1 MVGKRWGNLGFV
13 IKDVRKYRL
22 SLLDKLKLL
31 WYNCSTFHRKRNC
44 HSLVSSYAKC
54 QAKIDVAERP
64 SPCSEGKIGRLHL
77 KGVIRFHDRK
87 AYCAFFVPFSLE
99 NTPEGEKLLK
109 GKEVNIITNGGLEVK
124 QMSSS
129 EREAFMSALLER
141 VLELRRKR
149 KEVDG
154 HAI

>member
-1 MVGKRWGNLGFV
+1 MEKF
-13 IKDVRKYRL
+13 KL
-22 SLLDKLKLL
+22 SLLDKFKLL
-31 WYNCSTFHRKRNC
+31 WYNSNTFHRKRNS

-54 QAKIDVAERP
+54 QAKIDVAEKKGT
-64 SPCSEGKIGRLHL
+64 SLCSEGEIGRLHL

-99 NTPEGEKLLK
+99 NTFSRREKLK
-109 GKEVNIITNGGLEVK
+109 GREVNIITNGGFEVK

-141 VLELRRKR
+141 VLGLRRKR